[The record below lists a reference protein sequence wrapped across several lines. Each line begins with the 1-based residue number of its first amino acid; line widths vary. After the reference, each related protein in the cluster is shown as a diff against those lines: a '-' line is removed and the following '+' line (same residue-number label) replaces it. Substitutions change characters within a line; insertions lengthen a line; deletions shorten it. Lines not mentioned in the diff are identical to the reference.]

1 MSVLAMAGVSLRRLV
16 RDRRALFFMLVLPVV
31 VIVVVGATVG
41 GFNQFRVGLVVE
53 DQGPL
58 ARSLVTQL
66 DDAKSLRVS
75 VYPSEA
81 AMRVAMRRS
90 EITAG
95 IEIPAGYDTSLRGG
109 RTIGVPVLSEQANQT
124 AQGAQAAIAAVID
137 DHAGTMQAAQ
147 FAVAQT
153 DTGFGGALTR
163 AQALTATNGR
173 VTVSA
178 RDVNAKS
185 AILPSGFSY
194 SAPTMLTL
202 FVFINALAF
211 GATAIDNRRLGVYER
226 ALAAPIHPR
235 SIVLGE
241 VSVALGLT
249 VLQSGLIVL
258 IGATVFGVSWGNPL
272 AASVLIVMW
281 ALVGAGAGMLSGT
294 LFRTP
299 QQASSIG
306 PAIGLAF
313 GMLGGCMWP
322 LAIVSSTMRTVGHFT
337 PQAWAVDAWTALLSR
352 AGTITD
358 ILRPLAVL
366 AAFAVALLTIA
377 IVRIRRILIP

>member
-1 MSVLAMAGVSLRRLV
+1 MSVLAMAGVSVRRLL

-41 GFNQFRVGLVVE
+41 GFNQFRVGLVIE

-58 ARSLVTQL
+58 ARTLVTQL
-66 DDAKSLRVS
+66 EHARSMKVS
-75 VYPSEA
+75 VYPSEN
-81 AMRVAMRRS
+81 AMRVALRRS

-95 IEIPAGYDTSLRGG
+95 IEIPAAYDANLRSG
-109 RTIGVPVLSEQANQT
+109 RAVGVPVLAEQADQT
-124 AQGAQAAIAAVID
+124 AQGAQTAVAAVVD
-137 DHAGTMQAAQ
+137 DHAGTIQAAQ

-153 DTGFGGALTR
+153 DAGFGSALAR
-163 AQALTATNGR
+163 AQALGASTGR

-185 AILPSGFSY
+185 SILPSGFSY

-235 SIVLGE
+235 SIVIGE

-249 VLQSGLIVL
+249 VLQSGLIVF

-272 AASVLIVMW
+272 AAAVLVVMW

-322 LAIVSSTMRTVGHFT
+322 LAIVSSLMRTVGHFT
-337 PQAWAVDAWTALLSR
+337 PQAWAVDAWTTLLSR

-366 AAFAVALLTIA
+366 AAFAVGLLTLA